1 MITRDGRLVR
11 ADVEVVEV
19 SPLNG
24 ANTHAPYA
32 SGGRGAEGLF
42 ALFLVEVVRTPRHV
56 SVGSN
61 HIRESSGTAEQR
73 NGIRKGCGRP
83 SNYVGPFRD

>member
-19 SPLNG
+19 SPSNG

-42 ALFLVEVVRTPRHV
+42 ALFLAEVVRTPPCIGH
-56 SVGSN
+56 GGN
-61 HIRESSGTAEQR
+61 QLGNQGTCEGR
-73 NGIRKGCGRP
+73 NGKVWA
-83 SNYVGPFRD
+83 SV

>member
-19 SPLNG
+19 SPSNG

-42 ALFLVEVVRTPRHV
+42 ALFLSEVVYEPLHV
-56 SVGSN
+56 SVGIN
-61 HIRESSGTAEQR
+61 
-73 NGIRKGCGRP
+73 
-83 SNYVGPFRD
+83 

>member
-11 ADVEVVEV
+11 ADVEVVDV
-19 SPLNG
+19 SPPNG

-42 ALFLVEVVRTPRHV
+42 ALFLAEVVRTPYRWDRIILI
-56 SVGSN
+56 VGN
-61 HIRESSGTAEQR
+61 QG
-73 NGIRKGCGRP
+73 N
-83 SNYVGPFRD
+83 

>member
-19 SPLNG
+19 SPPNG

-42 ALFLVEVVRTPRHV
+42 ALFLAEVVRTPRHV

-61 HIRESSGTAEQR
+61 HIDRRESRELSCELRAAE
-73 NGIRKGCGRP
+73 RKG
-83 SNYVGPFRD
+83 VGVL

>member
-19 SPLNG
+19 SPSNG

-42 ALFLVEVVRTPRHV
+42 ALFLVEVVRTPPCIGAGNQLEGYQASRDLAR
-56 SVGSN
+56 G
-61 HIRESSGTAEQR
+61 GTER
-73 NGIRKGCGRP
+73 CGRP
-83 SNYVGPFRD
+83 L

>member
-19 SPLNG
+19 SPPNG

-42 ALFLVEVVRTPRHV
+42 ALFLAEVVRTPRHV

-61 HIRESSGTAEQR
+61 HSRESRALSCELRAAE
-73 NGIRKGCGRP
+73 RKG
-83 SNYVGPFRD
+83 VGVL

>member
-19 SPLNG
+19 SPSNG

-42 ALFLVEVVRTPRHV
+42 ALFLVEVVRTPACI
-56 SVGSN
+56 GGN
-61 HIRESSGTAEQR
+61 QLANQGTCERR
-73 NGIRKGCGRP
+73 NGKVWASFKLRR
-83 SNYVGPFRD
+83 SFRD

>member
-19 SPLNG
+19 SPSNG

-42 ALFLVEVVRTPRHV
+42 ALFLAEVVRTPRHV

-61 HIRESSGTAEQR
+61 HI
-73 NGIRKGCGRP
+73 
-83 SNYVGPFRD
+83 VGNQGN

>member
-19 SPLNG
+19 SPPNG

-32 SGGRGAEGLF
+32 SGGRGADGLF

-56 SVGSN
+56 SVGIKRN
-61 HIRESSGTAEQR
+61 CEQR
-73 NGIRKGCGRP
+73 NGKVWASFKIRR
-83 SNYVGPFRD
+83 SF